1 MDMQYATY
9 AAQQAAAL
17 LGIDSPSGFT
27 DRAAA
32 WVLEAFRNLGFEAKQ
47 TTKGGVLIDLGGRN
61 AEDALLL
68 EAHTDTLGAMVAEIK
83 GSGKRPGLYQRRKSS
98 GGHLPAVQRLCPRQ
112 WRVLRYQTEL

>member
-32 WVLEAFRNLGFEAKQ
+32 RRAGGFP
-47 TTKGGVLIDLGGRN
+47 
-61 AEDALLL
+61 LLR
-68 EAHTDTLGAMVAEIK
+68 G
-83 GSGKRPGLYQRRKSS
+83 
-98 GGHLPAVQRLCPRQ
+98 
-112 WRVLRYQTEL
+112 

>member
-32 WVLEAFRNLGFEAKQ
+32 WVLEAFRNLGF
-47 TTKGGVLIDLGGRN
+47 
-61 AEDALLL
+61 
-68 EAHTDTLGAMVAEIK
+68 
-83 GSGKRPGLYQRRKSS
+83 
-98 GGHLPAVQRLCPRQ
+98 
-112 WRVLRYQTEL
+112 